1 MKNEL
6 SVEMLQ
12 SIAPKSVQKLI
23 DQQYVDDVNALIND
37 PDTASFVRD
46 TLISSSDVIKQ
57 GRYTFEQY
65 INACKYAT
73 FKSMGETNI
82 SSFIKTFPDKYQ
94 DWLAQGKSD
103 KEISR
108 YVSAFAN
115 SKCVEEVIKKVSISF
130 YVQNMDIRQKA
141 LNVQAEIMMTATS
154 EKVRSD
160 AANSVLT
167 HTKPPEEENAKLQVD
182 INVNENSSHVGELR
196 ETMRKMAELQQQII
210 AGGGMTA
217 QQVAHT
223 PIIEGEIEDVD
234 DE

>member
-1 MKNEL
+1 MQNEL
-6 SVEMLQ
+6 TVELLKD
-12 SIAPKSVQKLI
+12 IAPKAVKGII

-37 PDTASFVRD
+37 PDSAAFVRD
-46 TLISSSDVIKQ
+46 TLITASDVIQK
-57 GRYTFEQY
+57 GRFTFDQY
-65 INACKYAT
+65 ISACKYAT

-108 YVSAFAN
+108 YVSAYAN
-115 SKCVEEVIKKVSISF
+115 SKCVEEVLKKVSISF

-141 LNVQAEIMMTATS
+141 LATQAELMISASS

-167 HTKPPEEENAKLQVD
+167 HTKPPEESNAKLEVD
-182 INVNENSSHVGELR
+182 INVNQESGQMAELR
-196 ETMRKMAELQQQII
+196 ETMRKMAELQQSII

-217 QQVAHT
+217 QQVAHSR
-223 PIIEGEIEDVD
+223 IIEGEVEEGD